1 MNVVA
6 LSATYRTAPLGE
18 LERAAV
24 AAGTLDEALPCLLRA
39 PDVLETVVLS
49 TCNRTEIYAWVA
61 DPRAAFEQLALYFEE
76 LRSLP
81 EGWVREHCT
90 FMLGEDAV
98 RHLFVVSAGLDSMVR
113 GESEIQGQ
121 VRAAYRQATELGA
134 VGPHLH
140 ALFRSALESGKRA
153 RHGTGLS
160 RFADSLPHAA
170 TRAIAG
176 VLGGVEG
183 REVLI
188 VGSGKIASA
197 AMRSLRAAGARV
209 AIVARRLSSAEDLA
223 ERVGGVA
230 LPFDAIDEALAA
242 ADAAVFA
249 TAAPHPLVG
258 RDDLIRGLSARDGDP
273 LVVVDLGLPRNV
285 DPALGGLPRGTRRL
299 ELFDLERLDRDGY
312 SGDGGRNLELTRAAQ
327 IVREESDR
335 CVAWFRARP
344 ADSVA
349 AALQARADRIAAAE
363 VTVALRRIG
372 GLDERQRAAVEHA
385 IRHGIRRIVHLPT
398 VRAKQ
403 ASASGDDAVVE
414 ATRWLFDLATDRPAV
429 VALASGRD
437 AG

>member
-6 LSATYRTAPLGE
+6 ISVTYRTAPLGE

-24 AAGTLDEALPCLLRA
+24 APGALDGALPCLLRA

-49 TCNRTEIYAWVA
+49 TCNRTEIYAWVR
-61 DPRAAFEQLALYFEE
+61 DVEAAFDQLALYFEE
-76 LRSLP
+76 LQSLP
-81 EGWVREHCT
+81 ERWVRDHCA
-90 FMLGEDAV
+90 FLIGEEAV
-98 RHLFVVSAGLDSMVR
+98 RHLFAVAAGLDSMVR

-140 ALFRSALESGKRA
+140 ALFRWALECGKRA

-170 TRAIAG
+170 TRAIDS

-188 VGSGKIASA
+188 VGSGKVASA
-197 AMRSLRAAGARV
+197 SARSLRAAGARV
-209 AIVARRLSSAEDLA
+209 AVVARRLSSAEELA
-223 ERVGGVA
+223 ERVGGFA
-230 LPFDAIDEALAA
+230 LPSDAIDEALAA

-249 TAAPHPLVG
+249 TAAPHPILG
-258 RDDLIRGLSARDGDP
+258 REDLDRALAERDGGP

-285 DPALGGLPRGTRRL
+285 DPTMGTLAGSKRHL
-299 ELFDLERLDRDGY
+299 ELFDLERLDHDGY
-312 SGDGGRNLELTRAAQ
+312 SGAAGRNHELTRAAE
-327 IVREESDR
+327 IVREEGDR

-363 VTVALRRIG
+363 VALALRKIG
-372 GLDERQRAAVEHA
+372 GLDQKQRAAVEQA
-385 IRHGIRRIVHLPT
+385 IRHGIRRVIHLPT
-398 VRAKQ
+398 VRAKE
-403 ASASGDDAVVE
+403 ACARGDDGVVE
-414 ATRWLFDLATDRPAV
+414 ATRWLFDLTAGHPS
-429 VALASGRD
+429 VANGASGRH